1 MNRLIC
7 ELESIYNQ
15 SRISAKL
22 NKEKNRLSLK
32 QRIMTEG
39 EFLSLDIYVNSGT
52 NDIQKYQFLCYGLGL
67 NKRPTEEDM
76 EKIRKFNEKNTEI
89 SLSIDESG
97 EYILAFER
105 TFHNIDA
112 YAIGVGTL
120 DEAMKCV
127 TSFQVFIKSN
137 YYELKHII
145 KGLG

>member
-22 NKEKNRLSLK
+22 NKEKTRLSLK
-32 QRIMTEG
+32 QRILTEG
-39 EFLSLDIYVNSGT
+39 EFLSLDIYVNSET
-52 NDIQKYQFLCYGLGL
+52 NDMQKYQFLCYGLGQ

-76 EKIRKFNEKNTEI
+76 EKIRKFNEKYTEM
-89 SLSIDESG
+89 SLCLDENH
-97 EYILAFER
+97 EYFLVFER

-127 TSFQVFIKSN
+127 TSFQAFIKNN
-137 YYELKHII
+137 YYELRHII